1 MPCLGHTPGGGG
13 KGEATPRAQKEEP
26 GWEQLKGR
34 KELGQDARE
43 LRRGGQLTEMQTSQE
58 EALRWSRGL
67 GQWPL
72 MNGQRIWGLRLS
84 SGSVCD
90 RLPFPSFSFLR

>member
-1 MPCLGHTPGGGG
+1 MPCLAHTPGGGE
-13 KGEATPRAQKEEP
+13 KEEATPRTQKEET

-34 KELGQDARE
+34 KEGKDARE
-43 LRRGGQLTEMQTSQE
+43 LGRGRPLTEMQSNSE

-72 MNGQRIWGLRLS
+72 MNGEG
-84 SGSVCD
+84 SGV
-90 RLPFPSFSFLR
+90 